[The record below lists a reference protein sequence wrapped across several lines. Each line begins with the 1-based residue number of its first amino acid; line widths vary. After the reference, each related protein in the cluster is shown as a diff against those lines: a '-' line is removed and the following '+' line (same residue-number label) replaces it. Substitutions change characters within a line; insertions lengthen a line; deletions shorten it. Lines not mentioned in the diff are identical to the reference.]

1 MPKLNN
7 ETLSLVNRLKNEFN
21 SKFGKFKS
29 PTLSI
34 TPISLILLGD
44 HTQYNDGMLLSTT
57 LDRYAVTLLRK
68 RDDNLINFL
77 VGKKIHKITKEIKI
91 ENHVNNNW
99 IDEYIY
105 NLIKYLQENGLI
117 KAGFDF
123 TLGLN
128 IPKCL
133 GLGSYAA
140 VSASFLKAF
149 SSEFGIGFKED
160 DIISIAQETEKKIIG
175 EISNKAH
182 HNTAVYSSKN
192 SIIKTDLRSVKL
204 DKLFVNL
211 TKYNVVVCD
220 TGIEIEHSEELC
232 NERIKECRIGVKG
245 LRLYIWG
252 IRNLRDVKLDFLEK
266 HIHVI
271 PYLLYKRCVYNVQ
284 ENIRVKKATD
294 LIRQKEL
301 KHFGQ
306 LLFDSHFDLSAN
318 YEISS
323 EELDFIIKQS
333 KLLDGVIG
341 GKMISCS
348 SKKSVFLLVEKKSV
362 EKFCT
367 NIRRIYKNKFK
378 KKLNTLIL
386 NFT

>member
-7 ETLSLVNRLKNEFN
+7 DTLSLVNKLKNEFN
-21 SKFGKFKS
+21 SKFGKTKA

-34 TPISLILLGD
+34 APISLILLGD
-44 HTQYNDGMLLSTT
+44 HTQYNDGILLSIT

-68 RDDNLINFL
+68 RDDNIINFL
-77 VGKKIHKITKEIKI
+77 AGKKVHKINREIKI
-91 ENHVNNNW
+91 ENYVNNNW

-117 KAGFDF
+117 KSGFDF
-123 TLGLN
+123 TLDLN
-128 IPKCL
+128 IPRCL

-140 VSASFLKAF
+140 VSTSFLKAF
-149 SSEFGIGFKED
+149 NSEFAMRFKKD
-160 DIISIAQETEKKIIG
+160 DMVSIAQETEKKIVG
-175 EISNKAH
+175 EISSKAH
-182 HNTAVYSSKN
+182 HNTVVYSSKN
-192 SIIKTDLRSVKL
+192 SILKTDLRSVKL

-232 NERIKECRIGVKG
+232 NERIEECRIGVKG

-284 ENIRVKKATD
+284 ENIRVKKAID
-294 LIRQKEL
+294 LIKQKEL

-306 LLFDSHFDLSAN
+306 LLFDSHYDLSGN

-323 EELDFIIKQS
+323 EELDFIIMQS

-348 SKKSVFLLVEKKSV
+348 SKSSVFLLVEKKSA

-367 NIRRIYKNKFK
+367 NIKRMYKNKFK

-386 NFT
+386 NFI